1 MRKAISILYYFIP
14 HHYITGGKKTMT
26 KDYYMEQAQE
36 IITAGLY
43 NQAVNLMDD
52 DIRENLHTKIA
63 PSTPVD

>member
-1 MRKAISILYYFIP
+1 
-14 HHYITGGKKTMT
+14 MT

-63 PSTPVD
+63 PCTDAEFLTAYMVEHYKKYNADFTI